1 VPVSPV
7 VHTRVKK
14 LLTSLPHK
22 HRRLDPVPRAEQM
35 RVAVD
40 AMGGDNAPAVEVAGV
55 VEACR
60 EFGLSVTLVGDKDRL
75 EAELAKHSVSG
86 LDIDIFHASEVIGMH
101 DSASD
106 AVRKKRDSSVRRAFE
121 LVKDGKA
128 CAAVSAGNSGATM
141 ASGMFVLK
149 RITGIERPAIAQ
161 LFPTLKGQTLVLD
174 IGGNVDC
181 KPLHLVQFAIMGEVY
196 ARYAMGIAAPR
207 VGLLSNGEEDSK
219 GNELTRETNAI
230 LRKTSLNYCGYIEG
244 RDIFAGAVDVVVCD
258 GFVGNI
264 VLKLSEGLADAAG
277 KMLKREIVKS
287 WVSKIGYLFVRGAF
301 DRFKKIVD
309 YAEYGGAPLL
319 GINGVGMIC
328 HGGSNVKAI
337 KNAIKFAHEYAKN
350 GVSEHVSEK
359 LSENCSVLTRN
370 DSQPPAAV
378 VSEFEP

>member
-1 VPVSPV
+1 
-7 VHTRVKK
+7 
-14 LLTSLPHK
+14 
-22 HRRLDPVPRAEQM
+22 M

-40 AMGGDNAPAVEVAGV
+40 AMGGDNAPVVEVTGA

-60 EFGLSVTLVGDKDRL
+60 EFGLPVTLVGDKGRL
-75 EAELAKHSVSG
+75 EAELARHSVSG
-86 LDIDIFHASEVIGMH
+86 LDIDIFHASEVVGMH

-149 RITGIERPAIAQ
+149 RIAGIERPAIAQ

-196 ARYAMGIAAPR
+196 ARYAMGIASPK

-219 GNELTRETNAI
+219 GNELTRETNAF

-287 WVSKIGYLFVRGAF
+287 WISKIGYLFVRGAF

-359 LSENCSVLTRN
+359 LSENCSVLMRS
-370 DSQPPAAV
+370 DSQTPAAAITEIE
-378 VSEFEP
+378 S